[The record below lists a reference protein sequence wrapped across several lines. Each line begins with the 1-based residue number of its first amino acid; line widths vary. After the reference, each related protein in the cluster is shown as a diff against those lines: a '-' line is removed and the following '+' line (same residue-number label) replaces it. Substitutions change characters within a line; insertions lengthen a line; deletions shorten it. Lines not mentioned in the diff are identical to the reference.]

1 MGPWGS
7 VGGCWDTGAGQWVV
21 NRDLGVSWWLMDT
34 GGQWVIGG
42 ALGVSRWLVGH
53 RGSVGG

>member
-34 GGQWVIGG
+34 GGQ
-42 ALGVSRWLVGH
+42 LVVDGH
-53 RGSVGG
+53 WGSVGG